1 MDACLTSRRN
11 IRTPA
16 IATALLACSLV
27 LPGCGKR
34 EAATPRFNTQAEF
47 MVDVRP
53 VKTQPFR
60 ETLFATGN
68 LLANE
73 SVRLRT
79 ERAGIVKEVR
89 FQEGKPVKAGDILL
103 LIDDSELQAQRTAA
117 QARLQLAR
125 AVDERDKALFDN
137 KMISAAEYEQS
148 RANLKVIEAELEL
161 NQAQLEKTR
170 VIAPFDGI
178 TGLRLVS
185 PGAYLAVGTTIASL
199 QDVAS
204 LKLDFTLP
212 ERYQPVLKTGQKVT
226 FRVAGRTELFEATI
240 TAIEPGVDLA
250 SLSLQLRAT
259 APNPQQRLLPG
270 AFAEVEV
277 ALDEVPNAILI
288 PPIALVPGLKQQT
301 VFLHRNGVV
310 EERKV
315 QVGLRTADA
324 VQVLEGLKEGDE
336 LITSGILQLRSG
348 MKVRKKGASAPAPA
362 PAGDGGSR

>member
-1 MDACLTSRRN
+1 LNGRPSRLF
-11 IRTPA
+11 A
-16 IATALLACSLV
+16 IATALLGCSLF
-27 LPGCGKR
+27 LPGCSR
-34 EAATPRFNTQAEF
+34 QDTAPRRFNTQAEVI
-47 MVDVRP
+47 VDVRVIKP
-53 VKTQPFR
+53 QPFR

-79 ERAGIVKEVR
+79 ERAGLVKEVR
-89 FQEGKPVKAGDILL
+89 FQEGQPVKAGDVLL
-103 LIDDSELQAQRTAA
+103 LIDDSELQAQRSGA

-161 NQAQLEKTR
+161 IGAQLEKTR
-170 VIAPFDGI
+170 VVAPFDGL

-185 PGAYLAVGTTIASL
+185 PGAYLPVGTTVASL

-204 LKLDFTLP
+204 VKLDFTLP
-212 ERYQPVLKTGQKVT
+212 ERYQPMLKTGQKILFHVT
-226 FRVAGRTELFEATI
+226 GRTNSFTATI
-240 TAIEPGVDLA
+240 TAIEPAIDVETR
-250 SLSLQLRAT
+250 SLQLRAL
-259 APNPQQRLLPG
+259 APNPERLLLPG
-270 AFAEVEV
+270 AFAEVEI
-277 ALDEVPNAILI
+277 ALDEVPEAILI

-315 QVGLRTADA
+315 QVGLRTAHA
-324 VQVLEGLKEGDE
+324 LQVLSGLKPGDE
-336 LITSGILQLRSG
+336 LITSGILQLRAG
-348 MKVRKKGASAPAPA
+348 MKVRVKGAQAPATQPPA
-362 PAGDGGSR
+362 PGDGGGR

>member
-1 MDACLTSRRN
+1 
-11 IRTPA
+11 
-16 IATALLACSLV
+16 
-27 LPGCGKR
+27 
-34 EAATPRFNTQAEF
+34 
-47 MVDVRP
+47 MVDVR
-53 VKTQPFR
+53 VIKTQPFR

-79 ERAGIVKEVR
+79 ERVGIVKEVR
-89 FQEGKPVKAGDILL
+89 FQEGQPVKAGDILL
-103 LIDDSELQAQRTAA
+103 LIDDSELQAQRSGA

-148 RANLKVIEAELEL
+148 RANLKVEEAELEL
-161 NQAQLEKTR
+161 IGAQLEKTR
-170 VIAPFDGI
+170 VVAPFDGL

-185 PGAYLAVGTTIASL
+185 PGAYLPVGTTIASL

-212 ERYQPVLKTGQKVT
+212 ERYQPLLKVGQKVT
-226 FRVAGRTELFEATI
+226 FRVAGRNEPFAATI
-240 TAIEPGVDLA
+240 KAVEPAVDVETR
-250 SLSLQLRAT
+250 SLQLRAA
-259 APNPQQRLLPG
+259 APNPEKRLLPG

-277 ALDEVPNAILI
+277 SLDEVPDAILI

-315 QVGLRTADA
+315 QVGLRTSDA
-324 VQVLEGLKEGDE
+324 VQVLEGLKAGDE
-336 LITSGILQLRSG
+336 LITSGILQLRAG
-348 MKVRKKGASAPAPA
+348 MKVRVKGAQAPASP
-362 PAGDGGSR
+362 PSEAGDGGGR

>member
-1 MDACLTSRRN
+1 
-11 IRTPA
+11 
-16 IATALLACSLV
+16 
-27 LPGCGKR
+27 
-34 EAATPRFNTQAEF
+34 
-47 MVDVRP
+47 
-53 VKTQPFR
+53 
-60 ETLFATGN
+60 
-68 LLANE
+68 
-73 SVRLRT
+73 
-79 ERAGIVKEVR
+79 
-89 FQEGKPVKAGDILL
+89 
-103 LIDDSELQAQRTAA
+103 
-117 QARLQLAR
+117 
-125 AVDERDKALFDN
+125 
-137 KMISAAEYEQS
+137 MISAAEYEQS